1 MGYHFKIGKRAKNL
15 PVDSTSKLVKVKD
28 DYILVEA
35 PFRLDSLETDNKGN
49 PIFTVAFILGLKL
62 KQVQK

>member
-15 PVDSTSKLVKVKD
+15 PVDTTSKLVKVKD

-35 PFRLDSLETDNKGN
+35 PFRLDSLEKDGKG
-49 PIFTVAFILGLKL
+49 
-62 KQVQK
+62 